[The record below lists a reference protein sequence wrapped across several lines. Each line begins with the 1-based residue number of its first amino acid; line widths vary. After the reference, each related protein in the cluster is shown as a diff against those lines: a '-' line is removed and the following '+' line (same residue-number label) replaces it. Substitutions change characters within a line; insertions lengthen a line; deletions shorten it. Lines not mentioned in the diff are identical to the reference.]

1 MEGIGDGER
10 ETRRRGWPRDTRV
23 LAGKPDTAGRSVSL
37 FPRRVKGAG
46 FYWGVQRGRQ
56 PALQWSGSFSPPEL
70 RAEG

>member
-10 ETRRRGWPRDTRV
+10 ERRRRGWPRDARV

-46 FYWGVQRGRQ
+46 FYWGVRRG
-56 PALQWSGSFSPPEL
+56 AAACSAVVGVFLTT
-70 RAEG
+70 